1 MMLRQGQAILRWS
14 IKNSRSLFLVLII
27 GLCASQAFADTWSSD
42 NIFTIPTTSSDG
54 VTPSMDKDFSISI
67 LQMLFGPVSTV
78 LNGSTAPPINPLISE
93 LFRIFNTGV
102 LVMTGI
108 LIGYSVLMTTISV
121 SQEGSQA
128 FQGKASPF
136 LIFRI
141 VTGSSLL
148 IPSFGGYSG
157 IQVIV
162 MTCVVQG
169 IGFANTAWVQS
180 AQLLAGSESG
190 EDLTTELSTLTEDA
204 IKYKL
209 LMVGHDKKSQVMTGM
224 SALNG
229 SWSSNNIQK
238 GQHCSQ
244 DPDNK
249 FNLTAIDLFS
259 MAMCVKFAEI
269 TNDSANQMAQQAG
282 DDPVNYNFN
291 AFYQNSS
298 QISGPCSSTQG
309 NYLCFGQQPMD
320 GANSSNNIDLQTLC
334 GKVEFDSDSDLNLVT
349 NAVSAAFSAANY
361 YTNNISAFME
371 SSCDAL
377 TTSGQNEFFNCSA
390 YDPTN
395 NPNVCNVQTYL
406 YDIADAYATALI
418 SGVEGGS
425 SAGSDP
431 EGIGIDTETGWST
444 AGQYF
449 NEITLAASTGSAS
462 SSSSSDVPD
471 TTDYEKHIG
480 TIASDVAAYDN
491 ATGNGSVTIAS
502 PYCQKCLC
510 FVESISSSS
519 SSSNTLCYN
528 NYWQAIFNP
537 YSFYSIASG
546 GSYPTGATQDPYWYQ
561 YASAYNTYD
570 NYQSASQTESN
581 AGGGSTA
588 ADVSNDAQSQA
599 GCQAAQQI
607 FNAATGLVDL
617 PAYLTQSN
625 VVNPWNIF
633 TAFGNGASV
642 SEWPSDPS
650 GTYKLD
656 VATTNMMISML
667 MSLEALTGLT
677 ILGRT
682 INTQS
687 DYEDLGNQSDL
698 VNGGCKSFP
707 QCSTNKD
714 ADNFYTSIAGT
725 NCLKMPSNATC
736 PSSTDLDKAG
746 LYGMMAI
753 SLGAY
758 DTVCKGQQLYPDPIR
773 NLTNVGV
780 TMLRAAVLYYI
791 VTMQQIFENLVTI
804 TLTAVGMVSGI
815 KIALAIMNAASG
827 GNAEGLFVGA
837 AALVDSIFE
846 LMFKLDKYALEL
858 FLPLGSAVAGLLFVQ
873 GVTLGVYLPFLA
885 FFYYTFG
892 VLGWTVA
899 VIEAMVAAPLVAMGV
914 THPEGHD
921 LLGQSEQALMLLLGV
936 FLRPICMVIGLFF
949 AISLSHAVMNLI
961 NNGFLFVMLDFFNT
975 LNSTN
980 ANAGTI
986 GSKVTMICTLGL
998 FLVYSYV
1005 VFQVLDMCYGLIYQI
1020 PDKILRWIGG
1030 PQDNTGQMVASAVS
1044 QIKGQTSQM
1053 AQAGAS
1059 GAGQASSKTAD
1070 TSAKSSMKV
1079 GGADGDDDD
1088 ADSVEEEGD
1097 NNDTDVGG
1105 GGDNT
1110 GGGDQ
1115 SD

>member
-1 MMLRQGQAILRWS
+1 MLRQSQATLRWV
-14 IKNSRSLFLVLII
+14 IKHSPSVLLVLVLA
-27 GLCASQAFADTWSSD
+27 LCASQTFADTWSAD
-42 NIFTIPTTSSDG
+42 NIFTIPTSSDDG
-54 VTPSMDKDFSISI
+54 VTPSMDTDFSISI

-78 LNGSTAPPINPLISE
+78 LNGSTAPPINPLISQ
-93 LFRIFNTGV
+93 LFGIFNTGV
-102 LVMTGI
+102 LVMTGL

-136 LIFRI
+136 LVFRI

-169 IGFANTAWVQS
+169 VGFANTAWVQS

-190 EDLTTELSTLTEDA
+190 EDVTAELTTLTEDA
-204 IKYKL
+204 IKYNL
-209 LMVGHDKKSQVMTGM
+209 LMVGQNSSSQVLKGM
-224 SALNG
+224 VSLSADP
-229 SWSSNNIQK
+229 SAWSSSITS
-238 GQHCSQ
+238 GSHCT
-244 DPDNK
+244 PDSKNTN
-249 FNLTAIDLFS
+249 NLTAIDLFS
-259 MAMCVKFAEI
+259 MAMCVKFAEQ
-269 TNDSANQMAQQAG
+269 TNAYANQMAQQAG

-298 QISGPCSSTQG
+298 QTSGPCSNSQG
-309 NYLCFGQQPMD
+309 TYLCFGQQPVD
-320 GANSSNNIDLQTLC
+320 GANSSNDVDLQTLC
-334 GKVEFDSDSDLNLVT
+334 GKVVFTSDSADSDLNLVT
-349 NAVSAAFSAANY
+349 NAVSEAFSAANY

-371 SSCDAL
+371 DSCDAL
-377 TTSGQNEFFNCSA
+377 TTAGQNEFFNCAS
-390 YDPTN
+390 YDPNN
-395 NPNVCNVQTYL
+395 NPNVCNVQNYL
-406 YDIADAYATALI
+406 YNIADSYATSLI
-418 SGVEGGS
+418 SGVQGS
-425 SAGSDP
+425 SSSEDDKTA
-431 EGIGIDTETGWST
+431 IGIDTESGWST

-449 NEITLAASTGSAS
+449 NEITLAASTGSTS
-462 SSSSSDVPD
+462 SSSSTDVPS
-471 TTDYEKHIG
+471 TSQYLSHIG
-480 TIASDVAAYDN
+480 TIASDVAAYN
-491 ATGNGSVTIAS
+491 NTSGSGSPTIAS

-510 FVESISSSS
+510 FVESISNSSD
-519 SSSNTLCYN
+519 TLCYN

-537 YSFYSIASG
+537 YSFYSISSG
-546 GSYPTGATQDPYWYQ
+546 GSYPSGATQKSYWYQ
-561 YASAYNTYD
+561 YAAAYNTYN
-570 NYQSASQTESN
+570 NYQGAEQTQAN
-581 AGGGSTA
+581 AGGGSNGQNLK
-588 ADVSNDAQSQA
+588 NDAQSQA
-599 GCQAAQQI
+599 GCKAAQEI

-617 PAYLTQSN
+617 PAYLTESN

-633 TAFGNGASV
+633 TAFGTGASV
-642 SEWPSDPS
+642 SDWPDPS
-650 GTYKLD
+650 GIYKLD

-667 MSLEALTGLT
+667 MSLEGLTGLT

-682 INTQS
+682 VNTQS

-698 VNGGCKSFP
+698 VNGTCKSFP
-707 QCSTNKD
+707 QCS
-714 ADNFYTSIAGT
+714 ADTTAANFYTSIAAT

-736 PSSTDLDKAG
+736 PSARDLDKAG

-758 DTVCKGQQLYPDPIR
+758 DEVCEGTQLYPDPIR
-773 NLTNVGV
+773 NLTNTGL

-791 VTMQQIFENLVTI
+791 VTMQQIFENLVNI
-804 TLTAVGMVSGI
+804 SLTAIGI
-815 KIALAIMNAASG
+815 VTGAKILLAIMNAASG
-827 GNAEGLFVGA
+827 GIAEGLFIGA

-892 VLGWTVA
+892 VLGWTIA

-949 AISLSHAVMNLI
+949 AISLSHSVMYLI

-980 ANAGTI
+980 TNAGTI

-1070 TSAKSSMKV
+1070 TSAKSSVKV
-1079 GGADGDDDD
+1079 GGADGGDEDGGDDG
-1088 ADSVEEEGD
+1088 DSVEEAD
-1097 NNDTDVGG
+1097 PGG
-1105 GGDNT
+1105 AGEK
-1110 GGGDQ
+1110 
-1115 SD
+1115 

>member
-1 MMLRQGQAILRWS
+1 MMLRRGQAILRWL
-14 IKNSRSLFLVLII
+14 IKNSRSLFLVLIV
-27 GLCASQAFADTWSSD
+27 GLCASQVFADTWSSN
-42 NIFTIPTTSSDG
+42 NIFTIPTSSSDG

-169 IGFANTAWVQS
+169 VGFANTAWVQS
-180 AQLLAGSESG
+180 AQLLAGAESG
-190 EDLTTELSTLTEDA
+190 EDPTAELSTLTQDA
-204 IKYKL
+204 IKYNL
-209 LMVGHDKKSQVMTGM
+209 LMVGQNSQSKVLSGM
-224 SALNG
+224 SALDGAWQIEVNNG
-229 SWSSNNIQK
+229 SHCQQDQK
-238 GQHCSQ
+238 
-244 DPDNK
+244 NTN
-249 FNLTAIDLFS
+249 NLTAIDLFS
-259 MAMCVKFAEI
+259 MAMCVKFAEQ
-269 TNDSANQMAQQAG
+269 TNAYANSMAQQTGANTA
-282 DDPVNYNFN
+282 NYNFN

-298 QISGPCSSTQG
+298 QTSGPCSSTQG
-309 NYLCFGQQPMD
+309 TYLCFGQQPVD
-320 GANSSNNIDLQTLC
+320 GANSSNNTALQTLC
-334 GKVEFDSDSDLNLVT
+334 GKVNFAADSDLNLVT
-349 NAVSAAFSAANY
+349 SAVSQAFSAANY
-361 YTNNISAFME
+361 YTNNISTFID

-377 TTSGQNEFFNCSA
+377 TQAGQNEFFNCSA
-390 YDPTN
+390 YNPDN
-395 NPNVCNVQTYL
+395 NPNVCNVGYYL
-406 YDIADAYATALI
+406 NQIADAYATSLI
-418 SGVEGGS
+418 SGVEGS
-425 SAGSDP
+425 SSSGSDP
-431 EGIGIDTETGWST
+431 SSIGINTETGWST

-449 NEITLAASTGSAS
+449 NEITLAASTGSATS
-462 SSSSSDVPD
+462 SSSTGVPD
-471 TTDYEKHIG
+471 TSQYTAHIG
-480 TIASDVAAYDN
+480 TIASDVTAYN
-491 ATGNGSVTIAS
+491 NTTNNGSMTIAS

-510 FVESISSSS
+510 FVDDITGNST
-519 SSSNTLCYN
+519 NVLCYN
-528 NYWQAIFNP
+528 KYWQAIFDP
-537 YSFYSIASG
+537 YSFYGIASNG
-546 GSYPTGATQDPYWYQ
+546 QYPTGATQYPYWYQ
-561 YASAYNTYD
+561 YAAGYSTYD
-570 NYQSASQTESN
+570 NYQSASQTASN

-607 FNAATGLVDL
+607 FNAATGLADL
-617 PAYLTQSN
+617 PAYLTESN

-642 SEWPSDPS
+642 SDWPDPS
-650 GTYKLD
+650 GVYKLD

-667 MSLEALTGLT
+667 MSLEALTGLR

-687 DYEDLGNQSDL
+687 DYEDLGNESDL
-698 VNGGCKSFP
+698 VNGTCKSFP
-707 QCSTNKD
+707 NCSTD
-714 ADNFYTSIAGT
+714 TSTANFYTSIAGT
-725 NCLKMPSNATC
+725 NCLKMPSNGTC
-736 PSSTDLDKAG
+736 PTSTDLDKAG

-758 DTVCKGQQLYPDPIR
+758 DTVCEGTQLYPDPIR

-791 VTMQQIFENLVTI
+791 VTMQQIFENLVSI
-804 TLTAVGMVSGI
+804 TLTAVGIVSGV
-815 KIALAIMNAASG
+815 KIGLAIANAALG

-980 ANAGTI
+980 ANSGTI

-1070 TSAKSSMKV
+1070 TSGKSSMKV
-1079 GGADGDDDD
+1079 GGAGGEDDGDDGG
-1088 ADSVEEEGD
+1088 DSVEEEGD

-1105 GGDNT
+1105 GGNNT
-1110 GGGDQ
+1110 GKG
-1115 SD
+1115 S